1 MAESTPSPPPTN
13 PSPAAPAAAATSA
26 GTNPSPGPA
35 AKGAINAAAAS
46 ASTVKP
52 APVELTGFRSALSHT
67 GIPHSVL
74 TWKPKLPSRNWLI
87 FWTITA
93 SLSGAYYY
101 DRRECNRIKEETIRM
116 VEGRGRE
123 VLEGGSLGSTRRVT
137 VWGAK
142 WGGDEDTDRAL
153 RYFRKYVKPYL
164 VAAAIDYDLPTSP
177 LHGSITRQVHASILA
192 QRRQALGLEPLPPLL
207 SLPGVLSPEETRK
220 KELEGGVVLVGRA
233 SLKEY
238 FEGLRR
244 GWTGGVDAW
253 DWEKSIES
261 KLETDGVF
269 AEPKPETEVLDAAVE
284 TPGEAATPEST
295 EFAAIPAPSPPSTK
309 PPTGLGFLSRPTPS
323 VTNSSSPSASA
334 SAGPQIPPHWHIPPN
349 PLPAQPP
356 LLLLPFENHIGFTQI
371 PAMIASFFNERY
383 RVREGADAALALINS
398 EVRPI
403 SKDDLGFDK
412 KTEGYYNKAALELP
426 KRIGEARKDYY
437 DALAPRINE
446 ARAYENG
453 TREMTE
459 EEKKSG
465 KVVKLDELKE
475 ERKKKELRWMGNEE
489 GWEIVKPEAE
499 VAWNEGW
506 ENWLKV
512 FELPGR
518 QSVGSSTKVE

>member
-1 MAESTPSPPPTN
+1 MADPTPPPPT
-13 PSPAAPAAAATSA
+13 PATPAAPAAPTASA
-26 GTNPSPGPA
+26 SASTPTPSPGPA
-35 AKGAINAAAAS
+35 AKGAINAASAS
-46 ASTVKP
+46 AAKP
-52 APVELTGFRSALSHT
+52 KIAPPAELTGFRSALSHT

-93 SLSGAYYY
+93 SVSGAYYY
-101 DRRECNRIKEETIRM
+101 DRRECNRIKEETIKQ
-116 VEGRGRE
+116 VEGRGQE
-123 VLEGGSLGSTRRVT
+123 VLEGGSLGSTRRIT

-192 QRRQALGLEPLPPLL
+192 QRRQALGLDPLPPIL
-207 SLPGVLSPEETRK
+207 SLPGVLSPEETRR

-253 DWEKSIES
+253 DWEKSVEA
-261 KLETDGVF
+261 KLESDGVF
-269 AEPKPETEVLDAAVE
+269 DEPKVETESAVLDTAVE
-284 TPGEAATPEST
+284 TIAEAVTPEGQEPASGPASSSST
-295 EFAAIPAPSPPSTK
+295 SAKPS
-309 PPTGLGFLSRPTPS
+309 TGLGFLSRPAAPTSTPI
-323 VTNSSSPSASA
+323 NPSST
-334 SAGPQIPPHWHIPPN
+334 SAGPQIPAHWHVPPN

-356 LLLLPFENHIGFTQI
+356 LLFLPFENHIGFTQI
-371 PAMIASFFNERY
+371 PAMISSFFNERY
-383 RVREGADAALALINS
+383 RVQEGADAALALINS

-403 SKDDLGFDK
+403 SKDDLEFDK
-412 KTEGYYNKAALELP
+412 KTEGYYNKAAMELP

-437 DALAPRINE
+437 DALAPRITE
-446 ARAYENG
+446 ARAYEMG
-453 TREMTE
+453 TREMTD

-489 GWEIVKPEAE
+489 GWEIVKPEAQ
-499 VAWNEGW
+499 VSWNEGW

-512 FELPGR
+512 FELPGKK
-518 QSVGSSTKVE
+518 SSTE